1 MTLNAKMTMP
11 DLQRY
16 PWKLCLIKYELD
28 INVFVSLN
36 CLFLCKSDLRI
47 ACLYE
52 AMEKLTEMITLRV
65 RKTTVFSRC
74 LIKLRFQGYRWKSDI
89 AIFAWRVPEITLTV
103 PLLKKAIRH
112 FSTRFLFHRICPR
125 VILRRNRN
133 ENSSIFRGQKFK
145 EYRWKSVVLF
155 DKEDHRD

>member
-1 MTLNAKMTMP
+1 M
-11 DLQRY
+11 QRWQCPIY
-16 PWKLCLIKYELD
+16 KGTLCLIMCKLY
-28 INVFVSLN
+28 IHVFVSLN

-65 RKTTVFSRC
+65 RKTTVSSRY

-89 AIFAWRVPEITLTV
+89 AIFAWRVPEITI

>member
-47 ACLYE
+47 ACLWE
-52 AMEKLTEMITLRV
+52 AMEKLTEMITIRV
-65 RKTTVFSRC
+65 RKTTVSSRY
-74 LIKLRFQGYRWKSDI
+74 LIKLRFQEYRWKSDI
-89 AIFAWRVPEITLTV
+89 AWRVPEITI

-133 ENSSIFRGQKFK
+133 EKSSIFRGQKFK

>member
-89 AIFAWRVPEITLTV
+89 AIFAWRVPEITLTI
-103 PLLKKAIRH
+103 PLLKKRFVIFLPGS
-112 FSTRFLFHRICPR
+112 FSIAYVRESSYGETAMKTHQFSEDRSLKSI
-125 VILRRNRN
+125 VENR
-133 ENSSIFRGQKFK
+133 
-145 EYRWKSVVLF
+145 
-155 DKEDHRD
+155 